1 MIIIPAIDLREG
13 KCVRLT
19 EGRPDQETVYS
30 KDPVAIAKLWEAE
43 GASFLHVVDLDG
55 AFAGKPKN
63 LGVVKKIISTIN
75 IPVQVGGGIR
85 DLETIEEL
93 LESGA
98 RRVILGTS
106 AIISPDLV
114 AGACA
119 KYGDS
124 IIVGIDGRDGKV
136 AIEGWG
142 VTAEKSTVQ
151 LAQEIKNLG
160 VGRVVFTDIW
170 RDGTLKGPNLAAT
183 RDIAEA
189 TGLRIIAAG
198 GISTVKDVLGLLN
211 LEAYGVEGVIIGKA
225 LYAGTIVLKEA
236 LAACKQDIKKVAS
249 C

>member
-1 MIIIPAIDLREG
+1 MIVIPAIDLREG

-30 KDPVAIAKLWEAE
+30 DDPVSIARIWEAE

-63 LGVVKKIISTIN
+63 MDVVKKIIAAIN

-85 DLETIEEL
+85 DLDTIEEL
-93 LESGA
+93 LGCGA

-106 AIISPDLV
+106 AIISPGLV

-124 IIVGIDGRDGKV
+124 IVVGIDGRDGKV

-142 VTAEKSTVQ
+142 VTSEKSTVQ
-151 LAQEIKNLG
+151 LALEIKSLG
-160 VGRVVFTDIW
+160 VGRIVFTDIW

-183 RDIAEA
+183 REIAEA
-189 TGLRIIAAG
+189 TGLKIIAAG
-198 GISTVKDVLGLLN
+198 GISVVKDVLDLLN

-225 LYAGTIVLKEA
+225 LYARTIDLKEA
-236 LAACKQDIKKVAS
+236 LAVCNQDKKKVIS